1 MHEFENYLQQR
12 VEDRQKEG
20 LYRFLP
26 NYHEYIDFCSN
37 DYLGLARNIYPES
50 GHNLPAGGTGSRLIS
65 GNSTLAEETE
75 HFIAQFHRAEAALLY
90 NAGYMANI
98 GLLACIATKDD
109 TFISDEYAHASLIDG
124 MRLSRAKRM
133 IFLHNDL
140 VDLEAKLCVA
150 SGRKF
155 VVIESIYSM
164 DGDAAPLQS
173 MIDICEKFNALL
185 IVDEAHSTGVY
196 GEKGEGLVCALG
208 LEKRVFARIHT
219 FGKAMGLHG
228 AAIVSSNALRNYL
241 INFSRAFIY
250 TTAPP
255 PSFFAHIQ
263 AAYHAVAVADS
274 AKLFENI
281 AYFKAKIRIIPHIH
295 LIESNSPI
303 QALVIGDIQK
313 AKNLSQKLLAHGIF
327 AKAIVAPT
335 VPKGTERLRIC
346 LHVFN
351 TKQEIDRLIEVAKMT
366 WEDERVK
373 IPAEN
378 E

>member
-1 MHEFENYLQQR
+1 MQDFEAELKQR
-12 VEDRQKEG
+12 IEDRKKEG

-37 DYLGLARNIYPES
+37 DYLGLARNIYPENVN
-50 GHNLPAGGTGSRLIS
+50 NLPAGGTGSRLIS
-65 GNSTLAEETE
+65 GNSPLAEETE
-75 HFIAQFHRAEAALLY
+75 RFIAQFHRTEAALLY
-90 NAGYMANI
+90 NTGYMANI
-98 GLLACIATKDD
+98 GLLACIATKADI
-109 TFISDEYAHASLIDG
+109 FISDEYAHASLIDG

-140 VDLEAKLCVA
+140 VDLEEKLRTA
-150 SGRKF
+150 TGRKF
-155 VVIESIYSM
+155 IVIESIYSM
-164 DGDAAPLQS
+164 DGDAAPLQAI
-173 MIDICEKFNALL
+173 IDICEKHNALL
-185 IVDEAHSTGVY
+185 IVDEAHSTGIY

-219 FGKAMGLHG
+219 FGKAIGLHG
-228 AAIVSSNALRNYL
+228 AAVVGSEVLRNYL

-263 AAYHAVAVADS
+263 AAYHAVAEADRT
-274 AKLFENI
+274 KLFDNI
-281 AYFKAKIRIIPHIH
+281 AYFKEKIRKNPNIH
-295 LIESNSPI
+295 LIESDSPI

-313 AKNLSQKLLAHGIF
+313 AKNLSQKLLDNGIF

-351 TKQEIDRLIEVAKMT
+351 TRAEMDRLINCVLC
-366 WEDERVK
+366 
-373 IPAEN
+373 
-378 E
+378 